1 MMRIDYSKE
10 AKKELLNIRNFIA
23 QSSSFN
29 SVEYTQELVKRING
43 MLEFPYIGKVNR
55 TFNRK
60 DIRDLFIDGY
70 KIIYK
75 IESERIVVVI
85 LYKYI
90 ELNEKTIDLTFS

>member
-1 MMRIDYSKE
+1 MRIEYSKE
-10 AKKELLNIRNFIA
+10 AKNELLNIRDFIA

-75 IESERIVVVI
+75 IENDNIKVLI

-90 ELNEKTIDLTFS
+90 QLNEKQLNVNPT

>member
-1 MMRIDYSKE
+1 MSIEYSKE
-10 AKKELLNIRNFIA
+10 AKNELLNIRNFIA

-29 SVEYTQELVKRING
+29 PVEYTQELVKRING

-75 IESERIVVVI
+75 IQTDVIIVLI

-90 ELNEKTIDLTFS
+90 QFNEKQLNVNPV

>member
-1 MMRIDYSKE
+1 MSIEYSKE
-10 AKKELLNIRNFIA
+10 AKNELLSIRNFIA

-29 SVEYTQELVKRING
+29 SVEYTEELVRRING

-60 DIRDLFIDGY
+60 DIRDLFVDGY

-75 IESERIVVVI
+75 IETDNIKVLI

-90 ELNEKTIDLTFS
+90 QFNEKQINVNPT

>member
-1 MMRIDYSKE
+1 MSIEYSKE
-10 AKKELLNIRNFIA
+10 AKNELLNIRNFIA

-75 IESERIVVVI
+75 IQTDVIIVLI

-90 ELNEKTIDLTFS
+90 QFNEKQLNVNPV